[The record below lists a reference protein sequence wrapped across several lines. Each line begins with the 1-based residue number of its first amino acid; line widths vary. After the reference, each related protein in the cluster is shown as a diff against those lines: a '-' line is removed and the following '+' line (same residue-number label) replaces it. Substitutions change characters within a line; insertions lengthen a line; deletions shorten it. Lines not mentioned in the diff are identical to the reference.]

1 MKIKPTIKRKIE
13 SLSDS
18 EDEDSE
24 KELEALQLYHFKSSG
39 IKSSQ
44 SSSSSQNNQSSSQQS
59 NELKSS
65 QQETKVV
72 EPIIDIIEEE
82 EFQFEDTEDIKQARE
97 LLKRPKLNQTS
108 SDVINI
114 DDNIIDVDLSDDHL
128 IAIPKVKSASE
139 RKKVMSATCSL
150 LSSTTKKGTNDT
162 TSTKADTFDPKIPR
176 IRIKLRIN
184 NKCTITLLVPKNS
197 PFQTVKD
204 TLTQLCFDATAS
216 TTSATDKSISLEF
229 DGDKLM
235 GKDTPELLDMDDD
248 NLVDV
253 KVRLSVY
260 T

>member
-1 MKIKPTIKRKIE
+1 MTKFTVKRKIE

-59 NELKSS
+59 NEIKSS
-65 QQETKVV
+65 KQETKVI
-72 EPIIDIIEEE
+72 EPIIDIIEDE

-97 LLKRPKLNQTS
+97 LLKRPKLNQTN

-114 DDNIIDVDLSDDHL
+114 DDNFIDVDLSDDHL
-128 IAIPKVKSASE
+128 ISIPKVKSASE
-139 RKKVMSATCSL
+139 RKKVMNATCSL
-150 LSSTTKKGTNDT
+150 LGSTTKKGTTDST
-162 TSTKADTFDPKIPR
+162 TTKADTFDPKIPR

-197 PFQTVKD
+197 PFQAVKD
-204 TLTQLCFDATAS
+204 TLTQLCFDATSS
-216 TTSATDKSISLEF
+216 TTSSTTDKSISLEF